1 MESWKDFEEKFKRE
15 KIPFLSDSGHVAI
28 VISKTGRKYVVSDY
42 EISGK
47 NVKFLYLFFEGKK
60 VGRLRLQDIESV
72 S

>member
-1 MESWKDFEEKFKRE
+1 MESWGEFEEKFRRE

-28 VISKTGRKYVVSDY
+28 VISQTGRKYVVSDY

-47 NVKFLYLFFEGKK
+47 NVKFAHLFYDGRK

-72 S
+72 Y